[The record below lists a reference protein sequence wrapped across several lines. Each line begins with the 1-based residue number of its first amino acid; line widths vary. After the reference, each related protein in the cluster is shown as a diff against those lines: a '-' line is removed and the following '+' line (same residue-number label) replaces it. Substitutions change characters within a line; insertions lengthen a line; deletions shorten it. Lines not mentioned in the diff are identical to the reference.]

1 MSVEANSSNIVSDL
15 DELDLLLSDEGLFVD
30 EWNLE
35 GLLHQNKIIFTLGK
49 FSFHYFQELLWEME
63 AIVLKAKMVL
73 TKLIIINAQW
83 I

>member
-35 GLLHQNKIIFTLGK
+35 GLLHQNKIIFTLV
-49 FSFHYFQELLWEME
+49 SHALPIPIHYTGHSLVRCM
-63 AIVLKAKMVL
+63 
-73 TKLIIINAQW
+73 
-83 I
+83 